1 VFVLSFVFLIHE
13 QRITHREAS
22 RRIMLGETILKSIV
36 VPSGAILLDRIKSLC
51 EQKHTLSHLYI
62 VNTYRQVRAIIE

>member
-1 VFVLSFVFLIHE
+1 
-13 QRITHREAS
+13 
-22 RRIMLGETILKSIV
+22 MLGETILKSIV